1 MKKCF
6 LWILL
11 TVLSFSSLWA
21 ASAQTTAE
29 PATPYYKIE
38 VKKSDI
44 GYTAEVYLMNGAR
57 MRNGGFG
64 IRFYSSLKDKITC
77 KINEDIFEPI
87 YPLDLSNPLS
97 YYAIEWTTAY
107 GEESDQDLVL
117 TDRELFATFEIASE
131 DVDDHAVSQMN
142 WMLTDRAKLPIYD
155 EEQGGYLNAFTWRDA
170 TPEERSQ
177 WKISGFYQGKIILDD
192 FDNTDIDTDIGFVIE
207 SEAPPA
213 EMEQISGT
221 VQAWNPNHDI
231 WVTLYDNEG
240 VGTDRYY
247 AGDELIGQVNGRC
260 SWDFAVQRPKGERT
274 ESVGIAKKAHL
285 TNQLQTLE
293 VTGDGHSFGSQQLYC
308 GDIDGDQGI
317 KMSDRSALI
326 RAMAKVPEELSL
338 LDLNGD
344 GLLTI
349 ADLNILKM
357 YYNKTYVN

>member
-44 GYTAEVYLMNGAR
+44 GYTTEVYLMNGAR
-57 MRNGGFG
+57 MLSGTFG
-64 IRFYSSLKDKITC
+64 IRFYSSLKDKVTC
-77 KINEDIFEPI
+77 TINETFIEPL
-87 YPLDLSNPLS
+87 YPLDLSVPSS
-97 YYAIEWTTAY
+97 YYAFQWGMIGYED
-107 GEESDQDLVL
+107 SDMRP

-142 WMLTDRAKLPIYD
+142 WMLTDTAKQPLYD
-155 EEQGGYLNAFTWRDA
+155 EEQGGYLNASIWRDA

-177 WKISGFYQGKIILDD
+177 WKVSGFYQGVIVLDD
-192 FDNTDIDTDIGFVIE
+192 FDVTYIETDIGFVIE

-274 ESVGIAKKAHL
+274 ESVGIVKKAHL
-285 TNQLQTLE
+285 TNQIQTLE

-326 RAMAKVPEELSL
+326 RAMARVPEELGL